1 MEVMGF
7 SPSVVTESQTV
18 AVEVDAHRSVDQS
31 FPGRKNRPG
40 TVRLAGSDP
49 CTDPYCGRMK
59 RTPAWLPTEAAV
71 DSPPARGRRDWVLAA
86 MVAATAI
93 AEAVLRDGMVWRP
106 AAVMV
111 GLALA
116 CAMLWRRSRPLAM
129 VGLGFGAF
137 LTVDVATLAAGKEPI
152 YLIAGAAVV
161 VLVYALFRWGTTRQ
175 AAAGSVV
182 ILIEWLVSVTTD
194 FTGATDALVGLTV
207 LLLAGAVGTAV
218 RYQRIVRVQRLD
230 QVRFHERDTLARELH
245 DTVAHHVSA
254 IAVQAQAGQFLAH
267 TGDPDGPAEALAVIE
282 QEASRALA
290 EMRSM
295 VGGLRRDHGGPEV
308 SPARGV
314 ADIESLATRERATGI
329 RIDVERRGDLDGL
342 RPGVEAALFRI
353 AQESITNAK
362 RHARHATRIYV
373 LVAGDRDRVHLG
385 VTDDGEHIMSG
396 PREPGYGLVGMAE
409 RVSLLGGSLEAGPNP
424 ELGWTVQATIPR
436 EGAPG

>member
-1 MEVMGF
+1 V
-7 SPSVVTESQTV
+7 
-18 AVEVDAHRSVDQS
+18 
-31 FPGRKNRPG
+31 
-40 TVRLAGSDP
+40 
-49 CTDPYCGRMK
+49 
-59 RTPAWLPTEAAV
+59 
-71 DSPPARGRRDWVLAA
+71 
-86 MVAATAI
+86 VAATAI
-93 AEAVLRDGMVWRP
+93 TEAVLRDEMVWRP

-116 CAMLWRRSRPLAM
+116 YAMLWRRSRPLAM

-137 LTVDVATLAAGKEPI
+137 LAVDLATLAAGKEPI

-267 TGDPDGPAEALAVIE
+267 TGDPDGAAEALAVIE

-295 VGGLRRDHGGPEV
+295 VGTLRRDHGGPEI

-314 ADIESLATRERATGI
+314 ADIESLADREGPTGI

-362 RHARHATRIYV
+362 RHARHATRIHV
-373 LVAGDRDRVHLG
+373 LVAGDSDRVHLG

-436 EGAPG
+436 EGTPG